1 LSYSLC
7 LRGKKMSFVIG
18 FSLLNLFIALGLSPL
33 FEGVAR
39 KLRALVHSRI
49 GPPVIQPYYDL
60 LKLLG
65 KENIKPQGKSF
76 AQVAPWICFAA
87 IATAALLVPMG
98 TGRAPFG
105 AFGDSIL
112 FIYVVTL
119 VAVCLIMTAAASE
132 NPFAMV
138 GASREMMLQ
147 LTVEPVLVIAVVT
160 AAINARSFD
169 LGNMVNWYHFH
180 GPSISMIIASLFLF
194 LALQAQVGKLPFD
207 IAEAESEIV
216 GGLFIEQ
223 SGPKYALLRWTMM
236 AKQII
241 FVSLF
246 TQIFIPWPETGNLAL
261 DILIHLAKV
270 LVLVIIIS
278 LIDVVNPRLRIDQAV
293 KYYLILVF
301 FSLAGVAFAV
311 IGA

>member
-1 LSYSLC
+1 
-7 LRGKKMSFVIG
+7 MSFVIG
-18 FSLLNLFIALGLSPL
+18 IGILNLFIALGLAPL

-39 KLRALVHSRI
+39 KLKALVHSRI
-49 GPPVIQPYYDL
+49 GPPLIQPYYDL

-65 KENIKPQGKSF
+65 KEDIQPQGMYF
-76 AQVAPWICFAA
+76 ARVVPWICFATV
-87 IATAALLVPMG
+87 ATAALFVPMG
-98 TGRAPFG
+98 TDRAPLG
-105 AFGDSIL
+105 AAGDAIL
-112 FIYVVTL
+112 FIYIVTL

-132 NPFAMV
+132 NPFAFI

-147 LTVEPVLVIAVVT
+147 LTVEPVLVIALIT
-160 AAINARSFD
+160 AALNARSFGIGD
-169 LGNMVNWYHFH
+169 MANWYYFK
-180 GPSISMIIASLFLF
+180 GPSISMLLATIFLF

-207 IAEAESEIV
+207 MAEAESEIV

-223 SGPKYALLRWTMM
+223 SGPKYALLRWTLM

-241 FVSLF
+241 FASLF
-246 TQIFIPWPETGNLAL
+246 VQVFIPWPRIEILVL

-270 LVLVIIIS
+270 LGLVLLIG

-293 KYYLILVF
+293 KYYLVLVF
-301 FSLAGVAFAV
+301 FSLGAVAFAV